1 MKKNIYLF
9 IIFLCPVI
17 FLFSTEI
24 GVDTDT
30 SHLESLPVAPLLSPA
45 DKSDIK
51 GLSHF
56 GASLFIKKR
65 SASFDRLLA
74 ALAKNP
80 HSSRILAFLLRN
92 FRNYEVPDS
101 QLRTFIAIAKAN
113 PRALP
118 LNVAALTLADCVK
131 PISGSSIDLKRTL
144 AEKCIAENDPDK
156 FNEIQFVLFENI
168 VKTLSSIY
176 LKQKKYDQ
184 GDELFEQLLENKK
197 LYQHNV
203 FLQLAVIFYTRVAQ
217 DADKSRRFLWLLP
230 SRAEQYN
237 ERKREL
243 LDLLYS
249 RSDKTDKMKKIIK
262 HLTFLQKLGLLD
274 DAKSLLLEHLAKQPE
289 KPVLQIALAELFNRQ
304 KKYAIAAR
312 IWQKMAKRNPENKFS
327 QLKVAE
333 NAFSASLYQL
343 AAENYDKILQ
353 SSQKKDP
360 SIIFMLILSKL
371 QLGKPDIAWVLL
383 KMLPEIARF
392 AEIRAHVLSV
402 LGKDKEAFEALSK
415 IISNSPKKPD
425 KKLYFLWLALAVK
438 SESPEIQLKCL
449 KTAQANLDAQ
459 DVEVANSV
467 GYTYADLNKNLP
479 EAQKL
484 IAYALSQKK
493 DCPEY
498 LDSMAWVLFRMK
510 KFKQAVI
517 YIKKAILHEGEYPN
531 AILADHAGDIF
542 NALGD
547 KKKALHHWKLALKI
561 FSFDLDKNKII
572 IKIKDI
578 ESR

>member
-197 LYQHNV
+197 L
-203 FLQLAVIFYTRVAQ
+203 
-217 DADKSRRFLWLLP
+217 
-230 SRAEQYN
+230 
-237 ERKREL
+237 
-243 LDLLYS
+243 
-249 RSDKTDKMKKIIK
+249 
-262 HLTFLQKLGLLD
+262 
-274 DAKSLLLEHLAKQPE
+274 
-289 KPVLQIALAELFNRQ
+289 
-304 KKYAIAAR
+304 
-312 IWQKMAKRNPENKFS
+312 
-327 QLKVAE
+327 
-333 NAFSASLYQL
+333 
-343 AAENYDKILQ
+343 
-353 SSQKKDP
+353 
-360 SIIFMLILSKL
+360 
-371 QLGKPDIAWVLL
+371 
-383 KMLPEIARF
+383 
-392 AEIRAHVLSV
+392 
-402 LGKDKEAFEALSK
+402 
-415 IISNSPKKPD
+415 
-425 KKLYFLWLALAVK
+425 
-438 SESPEIQLKCL
+438 
-449 KTAQANLDAQ
+449 
-459 DVEVANSV
+459 
-467 GYTYADLNKNLP
+467 
-479 EAQKL
+479 
-484 IAYALSQKK
+484 
-493 DCPEY
+493 
-498 LDSMAWVLFRMK
+498 
-510 KFKQAVI
+510 
-517 YIKKAILHEGEYPN
+517 
-531 AILADHAGDIF
+531 
-542 NALGD
+542 
-547 KKKALHHWKLALKI
+547 
-561 FSFDLDKNKII
+561 
-572 IKIKDI
+572 
-578 ESR
+578 